1 MLWRFCSVT
10 EAVHQQPTAYGT
22 IGAGIT
28 GFAGAQQFILP
39 GFRERYAG
47 CKTQC
52 RCRGACHTASADLKE
67 LPSADLHGLLL
78 VSTLSRPIY
87 IRLLRVQG
95 VGVIFLCGRGRKGP
109 ELAQFPSIQE
119 GFVTEYHNVG
129 VCVLIWLRES
139 EKTQQKEIENV
150 TNITGVRQIELWR
163 RDDLQHP
170 RLDEVAEEVPV
181 ALVYNGISHVV
192 MMASPK
198 DLEYFAL
205 GFSLSEGIIESPRDI
220 FGMDVVPSCN
230 GLEVQIELSSRRFMG
245 LKERRRALAG
255 RTGCGVCGVEQ
266 LNDIGKPVQ
275 PLPFTQTFDLNKL
288 DDALRHLNDFQPVGQ
303 LTGCTHAA
311 AWMLPSG
318 ELVGGHEDVGRHVAL
333 DKLLGRRSQ
342 EGESWQQ
349 GAVLVSSR
357 ASYEMVQKSAM
368 CGVEILFAV
377 SAATT
382 LAVEVAERCN
392 LTLVGFCKPGRATV
406 YTHPQRLSN

>member
-1 MLWRFCSVT
+1 
-10 EAVHQQPTAYGT
+10 
-22 IGAGIT
+22 
-28 GFAGAQQFILP
+28 
-39 GFRERYAG
+39 
-47 CKTQC
+47 
-52 RCRGACHTASADLKE
+52 
-67 LPSADLHGLLL
+67 
-78 VSTLSRPIY
+78 
-87 IRLLRVQG
+87 
-95 VGVIFLCGRGRKGP
+95 
-109 ELAQFPSIQE
+109 
-119 GFVTEYHNVG
+119 
-129 VCVLIWLRES
+129 
-139 EKTQQKEIENV
+139 
-150 TNITGVRQIELWR
+150 
-163 RDDLQHP
+163 
-170 RLDEVAEEVPV
+170 
-181 ALVYNGISHVV
+181 
-192 MMASPK
+192 
-198 DLEYFAL
+198 
-205 GFSLSEGIIESPRDI
+205 
-220 FGMDVVPSCN
+220 
-230 GLEVQIELSSRRFMG
+230 

-406 YTHPQRLSN
+406 YTHPQRLSNRSEEHTSELHSRFELGCRLLLEQNNMNA